1 MAAATSVAS
10 VSAAAAAERRRFMEG
25 WLALLAL
32 GLRTGVMR
40 QSTLATVHFNDHM
53 RVQIS
58 AVSGRCCVC

>member
-1 MAAATSVAS
+1 
-10 VSAAAAAERRRFMEG
+10 MEG

-40 QSTLATVHFNDHM
+40 QSTLATVHFNHHM

-58 AVSGRCCVC
+58 AVRRRCGVC